1 MSMITL
7 ENNDIK
13 ADIHPRGAELHS
25 IFSKREQIEYLWN
38 GDPSFWPRH
47 APVLFPIVGGLIDD
61 AFIYQGA
68 TYHLEKHGFARDSD
82 FEVESSTAT
91 TATFL
96 LRSNEETLKSYP
108 FAFELRLKYALEG
121 SKVILDYEVTNPDQQ
136 PMFFSIGA
144 HPAFKV
150 PLTEGG
156 YEDHSL
162 VFSEVEN
169 ADSWGV
175 SGNYLTTPSSYLQNQ
190 QQLDLRHELFYNDA
204 VIFKDLK
211 STSISIVNNK
221 NPHGV
226 KYTFEGFPY
235 MGLWAAKDA
244 PFVCIE
250 PWCGIPDWINHDQ
263 NLESKEG
270 IIKLEGG
277 KTWTVSQFIECF

>member
-1 MSMITL
+1 MITL
-7 ENNDIK
+7 ENDDIK
-13 ADIHPRGAELHS
+13 ADIHPHGAELHS
-25 IFSKREQIEYLWN
+25 IYSKKNQIEYLWN
-38 GDPSFWPRH
+38 GDAAFWPRH

-61 AFIYQGA
+61 AFIYKGE
-68 TYHLEKHGFARDSD
+68 TYHLEKHGFARDTD

-91 TATFL
+91 SAIFL

-108 FAFELRLKYALEG
+108 FAFELRLKYSLDGNKVNLEYNV
-121 SKVILDYEVTNPDQQ
+121 SNPAQS
-136 PMFFSIGA
+136 PMYFSIGS

-175 SGNYLTTPSSYLQNQ
+175 SGNYLTTPDKYLDNQ
-190 QQLDLRHELFYNDA
+190 KKLDLKHELFYNDA

-221 NPHGV
+221 NAHGLT
-226 KYTFEGFPY
+226 YTFEGFPY

-250 PWCGIPDWINHDQ
+250 PWCGIPDGINHDQ
-263 NLESKEG
+263 NLENKEG
-270 IIKLEGG
+270 ITKLEGQQSW
-277 KTWTVSQFIECF
+277 KVSQTIECF